1 MEFLDNHELSVLTKT
16 YETHEGGKA
25 SKIVVGGNS
34 KRVQPIAP

>member
-1 MEFLDNHELSVLTKT
+1 MEFRENHEMLIHTKA
-16 YETHEGGKA
+16 YETNDGGKA